1 MPNHSWESPRA
12 KRAHM
17 AATQRGGEPAHAQCH
32 ISNPRQ
38 TPLDQSDASARIH
51 GPTCSSYTD
60 LPEAIPHAKD
70 RGTHVS
76 TTGRRLKAVGSWA
89 RSADPLVGR
98 QPSGPHR
105 LKLRRGASSLVE
117 NVGSGSISCSTATQD
132 PWLPPIYMRGVGKK

>member
-1 MPNHSWESPRA
+1 MIQGTNAQSLMGEPKGQKGPYGIH
-12 KRAHM
+12 
-17 AATQRGGEPAHAQCH
+17 TRGGEPAHAQCH

-38 TPLDQSDASARIH
+38 TPLDKSDASARIH

-60 LPEAIPHAKD
+60 LPEAIPRAKD

-98 QPSGPHR
+98 QPSGAHH
-105 LKLRRGASSLVE
+105 LKLRH
-117 NVGSGSISCSTATQD
+117 
-132 PWLPPIYMRGVGKK
+132 WW